1 MKILYIHETI
11 SGVLI
16 GVGFLTHNACTIA
29 ALKKIG
35 HEVVVLADCQSQMD
49 GSDNLGK
56 YRRFYRKINHYIPKR
71 LTIIPR
77 DIYDICRDRFLFKK
91 KIEKAVKNVT
101 PDIIFERLT
110 LSHCAGVTVA
120 RKRGIPIIME
130 VHSPLEEKE
139 QYFSLDSFPWYS
151 RRVYGNAIAKADA
164 IIVVSSAMKQYICNW
179 GVSENKVHVIPN
191 AAESDMFESVE
202 PAKVKRVKDKYGL
215 HGKKVIGFVGSMA
228 PYHGV
233 DDLINAA
240 VNVVKKEQK
249 VIFLLVGPFR
259 EEEAKKSLL
268 HRIKMHRLQNN
279 IVITGAIDRSEIPV
293 CIDCMDVCVIPK
305 NTRYQS
311 PIKLFEY
318 GACGKVVVA
327 CKLASI
333 EDIIDDGE
341 NGIIFDVK
349 NGERLSTKLIYAIRN
364 VEKAAQ
370 MGLRLQNKISNKHT
384 WLHNAR
390 RIQGIAE
397 NLIKRKA
404 I

>member
-11 SGVLI
+11 SGVLL

-35 HEVVVLADCQSQMD
+35 HEVVVLADSQSQMD
-49 GSDNLGK
+49 GSDNIGK
-56 YRRFYRKINHYIPKR
+56 YRRFYRKINHYVPKR

-91 KIEKAVKNVT
+91 KIEKAVKNVM
-101 PDIIFERLT
+101 PDIIFERHT

-139 QYFSLDSFPWYS
+139 QYFSLDGFPWYS
-151 RRVYGNAIAKADA
+151 RWAYGNAIAKAEA
-164 IIVVSSAMKQYICNW
+164 VIVVSSAMKKYICNW
-179 GVSENKVHVIPN
+179 GVSEKKVHVIPN

-228 PYHGV
+228 PYHGLN
-233 DDLINAA
+233 DLIEAA
-240 VNVVKKEQK
+240 REIIKEEK
-249 VIFLLVGPFR
+249 RVRFMLVGSFGDKKT
-259 EEEAKKSLL
+259 EES
-268 HRIKMHRLQNN
+268 
-279 IVITGAIDRSEIPV
+279 VIEKISFYGLENFFLFTGSAAHSEIV
-293 CIDCMDVCVIPK
+293 GYIDCMDVCVIPT
-305 NTRYQS
+305 NSNWYGS

-318 GACGKVVVA
+318 GARGKVVVA
-327 CKLASI
+327 CKLAPI
-333 EDIIDDGE
+333 EDIIDNGEDG
-341 NGIIFDVK
+341 ILFDVK
-349 NGERLSTKLIYAIRN
+349 NGESLSTKLIYAVRN
-364 VEKAAQ
+364 VDKTVQ
-370 MGLRLQNKISNKHT
+370 MGLRLQNKIKNKHT

-390 RIQGIAE
+390 KIQAVAE
-397 NLIKRKA
+397 NLI
-404 I
+404 